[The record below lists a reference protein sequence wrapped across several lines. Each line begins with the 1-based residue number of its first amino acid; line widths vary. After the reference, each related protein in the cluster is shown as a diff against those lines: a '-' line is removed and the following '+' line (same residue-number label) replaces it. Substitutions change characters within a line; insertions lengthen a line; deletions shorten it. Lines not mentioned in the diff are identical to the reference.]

1 MRCSPAGQ
9 RTISPARRT
18 LPGFDDYVSP
28 FPLLSLSGVLGI
40 AYDELG
46 GA

>member
-1 MRCSPAGQ
+1 MQSGRSKDEIAS
-9 RTISPARRT
+9 TET

-28 FPLLSLSGVLGI
+28 FPLLSLSGVLGV

-46 GA
+46 SA